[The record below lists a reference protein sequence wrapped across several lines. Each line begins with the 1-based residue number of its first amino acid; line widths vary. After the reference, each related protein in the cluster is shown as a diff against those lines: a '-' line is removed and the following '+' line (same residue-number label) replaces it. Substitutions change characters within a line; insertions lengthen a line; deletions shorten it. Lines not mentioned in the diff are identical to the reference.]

1 MEKRRKIVVIGGSA
15 AGPKAA
21 AKARRIDNDAE
32 VIILQKDADL
42 SMASCGYPYY
52 VGGYFDDRNMLI
64 CTPTGVI
71 RNPQFY
77 LNAKEIDA
85 RVNTEVTAI
94 DRKGRTVSFRN
105 TVTGETGELTY
116 DKLIIATG
124 SVPRMP
130 PVPGVEL
137 EGITTLQSMKDAD
150 FLRKVGDEGK
160 IKKAVVIGGGLIGIE
175 TCEALQLAGIE
186 ITVIEL
192 LPQLLTFL
200 DWELAKLV
208 ENHVRSK
215 GANVIT
221 DNGIAEF
228 LGENGKLTGVKLQ
241 NGTELPCEL
250 AVVAIGVRPNV
261 KLAQEIGLEIGETGG
276 IEVNEY
282 MQTSDPDIYAVGD
295 CVETLNRITGR
306 KVLAPYGD
314 LANLQGRVAGEN
326 AASENCVTFPGTI
339 QTGICKVFDYA
350 AGSTGLSE
358 ANAKRLGYDDII
370 TVINASPDKPGFM
383 EGKLLV
389 TKLVADRKTGRIL
402 GAQCIGPGNVN
413 RQIAQWAMAI
423 QGHLTVEDVVNA
435 DLPYAPP
442 FSLAIDH
449 GIAAAHILQNK
460 MKGRMKGISCAEVQR
475 KVKSGEAPFLID
487 VRGPDEFEQM
497 RLGIGETLIPLG
509 ALRKRLHELPEDKE
523 KEIICYCKISLR
535 GYEAALVL
543 EGNGWKNV
551 KVMEGRRAWPGPT
564 RGKNSRS
571 GRSDGRR
578 RPVSCLPPSS

>member
-1 MEKRRKIVVIGGSA
+1 MNKRKRIIVIGGSA
-15 AGPKAA
+15 SGPKAA

-32 VIILQKDADL
+32 VIIIQKDADL

-52 VGGYFDDRNMLI
+52 VGGYFNDRNQLL
-64 CTPTGVI
+64 CTPTGVV
-71 RNPQFY
+71 RSPMFY
-77 LNAKEIDA
+77 LNAKDIDA
-85 RVNTEVTAI
+85 RVNTEVTNI
-94 DRKGRTVSFRN
+94 DAKNHSLSFKN
-105 TVTGETGELTY
+105 TASGEAGALNY

-124 SVPRMP
+124 AVPRMP
-130 PVPGVEL
+130 PVLGVEL
-137 EGITTLQSMKDAD
+137 DGITTLQSMKDAD
-150 FLRKVGDEGK
+150 FLRKVRDEGK

-208 ENHVRSK
+208 ENHVKSK

-221 DNGIAEF
+221 DNGIAAF
-228 LGENGKLTGVKLQ
+228 LGENGKLTAVKLQ

-261 KLAQEIGLEIGETGG
+261 KLAKEAGLKIGELGG
-276 IEVNEY
+276 IDVNDY
-282 MQTSDPDIYAVGD
+282 MQTSDADIYAVGD
-295 CVETLNRITGR
+295 CVETTNRITGK
-306 KVLAPYGD
+306 KVHAPYGD

-326 AASENCVTFPGTI
+326 AASQNCVTFPGTI

-358 ANAKRLGYDDII
+358 TAAKKLGYKDII

-383 EGKLLV
+383 EGKLLI
-389 TKLVADRKTGRIL
+389 TKLTADAKTGRVL
-402 GAQCIGPGNVN
+402 GAQCIGPGNVSK
-413 RQIAQWAMAI
+413 QIAQWAMAI
-423 QGHLTVEDVVNA
+423 QGKMTVEDLINA

-449 GIAAAHILQNK
+449 FIATAHLMQNK
-460 MKGRMKGISCAEVQR
+460 IKGRLKGISCKEVR
-475 KVKSGEAPFLID
+475 EKLLAGEKPFLID
-487 VRGPDEFEQM
+487 TRGPEEFEEM

-509 ALRKRLHELPEDKE
+509 ALRKRLKEIPEDKNR
-523 KEIICYCKISLR
+523 EIICYCKISLR
-535 GYEAALVL
+535 GYEAALAL

-551 KVMEGRRAWPGPT
+551 KVMEGGIMAWPYP
-564 RGKNSRS
+564 REK
-571 GRSDGRR
+571 
-578 RPVSCLPPSS
+578 

>member
-1 MEKRRKIVVIGGSA
+1 MEKRRRIVVVGGSA

-52 VGGYFDDRNMLI
+52 VGGFFDDRNMLI
-64 CTPTGVI
+64 CTPTGVT

-77 LNAKEIDA
+77 FNAKAIDA

-94 DRKGRTVSFRN
+94 DRAGRTVLFRD

-116 DKLIIATG
+116 DKLIMATG
-124 SVPRMP
+124 SISRIP
-130 PVPGVEL
+130 PVPGVDL

-150 FLRKVGDEGK
+150 FLRKIGDEGK
-160 IKKAVVIGGGLIGIE
+160 IKKAAVIGGGLIGIE

-221 DNGIAEF
+221 DNGIAAF

-241 NGTELPCEL
+241 NGTELSCEL

-261 KLAQEIGLEIGETGG
+261 KLAQESGLEIGETGG
-276 IEVNEY
+276 IRVNEY
-282 MQTSDPDIYAVGD
+282 MQTTDPDIYAVGD

-339 QTGICKVFDYA
+339 QTGICKVFDYT

-358 ANAKRLGYDDII
+358 ANAKRLGYDNIV

-389 TKLVADRKTGRIL
+389 TKLVADKKTGMIL

-449 GIAAAHILQNK
+449 GIATAHILQNK
-460 MKGRMKGISCAEVQR
+460 MKGRMKGISCAEVHR
-475 KVKSGEAPFLID
+475 KVTSVEAPFLLD
-487 VRGPDEFEQM
+487 VRQPEEFEQM
-497 RLGIGETLIPLG
+497 RLGIGETLMPLG
-509 ALRKRLHELPEDKE
+509 ALRKCFNEMPKDKE

-551 KVMEGRRAWPGPT
+551 KVMEGGVLAWPYP
-564 RGKNSRS
+564 REK
-571 GRSDGRR
+571 
-578 RPVSCLPPSS
+578 

>member
-1 MEKRRKIVVIGGSA
+1 MTKRKRIVVIGGSA

-21 AKARRIDNDAE
+21 AKARRIDNNAE
-32 VIILQKDADL
+32 VVILQKDADL

-52 VGGYFDDRNMLI
+52 VGGYFNDRNMLL
-64 CTPTGVI
+64 CTPTGVV
-71 RNPQFY
+71 RTPMFY
-77 LNAKEIDA
+77 LNAKDIDA
-85 RVNTEVTAI
+85 KVNTEVTAI
-94 DRKGRTVSFRN
+94 DRKNHSVSFRN
-105 TVTGETGELTY
+105 IASGETGSLTY
-116 DKLIIATG
+116 DKLVIATG
-124 SVPRMP
+124 SVPQMP

-150 FLRKVGDEGK
+150 FLRKVRDEGK

-221 DNGIAEF
+221 DNGIAAF
-228 LGENGKLTGVKLQ
+228 LGENGKLTAVKLQ

-261 KLAQEIGLEIGETGG
+261 KLAKEAGLKIGELGG
-276 IEVNEY
+276 IDVNEY

-295 CVETLNRITGR
+295 CVETVNRITGK

-358 ANAKRLGYDDII
+358 TAAKKLGYSDII

-389 TKLVADRKTGRIL
+389 TKLIADRKTGKVL
-402 GAQCIGPGNVN
+402 GAQCIGPGNVSK
-413 RQIAQWAMAI
+413 QIAQWAMAI
-423 QGHLTVEDVVNA
+423 QGKLTVEDIINA

-449 GIAAAHILQNK
+449 FIATAHIMQNK
-460 MKGRMKGISCAEVQR
+460 MKGRLKGISCKEVRQ
-475 KVKSGEAPFLID
+475 KVLNNEKPFLID
-487 VRGPDEFEQM
+487 TRGPEEFEEM

-509 ALRKRLHELPEDKE
+509 ALRKRLKELPEDKE

-535 GYEAALVL
+535 GYEAALAL

-551 KVMEGRRAWPGPT
+551 KVMEGGIMAWPYP
-564 RGKNSRS
+564 REK
-571 GRSDGRR
+571 
-578 RPVSCLPPSS
+578 

>member
-1 MEKRRKIVVIGGSA
+1 
-15 AGPKAA
+15 
-21 AKARRIDNDAE
+21 
-32 VIILQKDADL
+32 
-42 SMASCGYPYY
+42 
-52 VGGYFDDRNMLI
+52 
-64 CTPTGVI
+64 
-71 RNPQFY
+71 
-77 LNAKEIDA
+77 
-85 RVNTEVTAI
+85 
-94 DRKGRTVSFRN
+94 
-105 TVTGETGELTY
+105 
-116 DKLIIATG
+116 
-124 SVPRMP
+124 MP
-130 PVPGVEL
+130 PVPGLEL
-137 EGITTLQSMKDAD
+137 EGITTLKSMQDAD
-150 FLRKVGDEGK
+150 FLRKVRDEGK

-208 ENHVRSK
+208 ENHVKSK

-221 DNGIAEF
+221 NNGIAEF
-228 LGENGKLTGVKLQ
+228 LGENGKLTAVKLQ
-241 NGTELPCEL
+241 NGTELSCEL

-261 KLAQEIGLEIGETGG
+261 TLAKDTGLKIGNLGG
-276 IEVNEY
+276 IDVNEY

-295 CVETLNRITGR
+295 CVETVNRITGK

-358 ANAKRLGYDDII
+358 TVAKRLGYKDII

-389 TKLVADRKTGRIL
+389 TKLIADQKTGKLL
-402 GAQCIGPGNVN
+402 GAQCIGPGNVSK
-413 RQIAQWAMAI
+413 QIAQWAMAI
-423 QGHLTVEDVVNA
+423 QGKLTVEDIINA

-442 FSLAIDH
+442 FSNAIDH
-449 GIAAAHILQNK
+449 FIATAHIMQNK
-460 MKGRMKGISCAEVQR
+460 MKNRLKGISCKDVRE
-475 KVKSGEAPFLID
+475 KVLNNEKPFLID

-509 ALRKRLHELPEDKE
+509 ALRKRLKELPEDKN

-535 GYEAALVL
+535 GYEAALAL

-551 KVMEGRRAWPGPT
+551 KVMEGGIMAWPYP
-564 RGKNSRS
+564 REK
-571 GRSDGRR
+571 
-578 RPVSCLPPSS
+578 

>member
-1 MEKRRKIVVIGGSA
+1 MKKRRIVIVGGSA

-21 AKARRIDNDAE
+21 AKARRIDNNAE
-32 VIILQKDADL
+32 IIILQKDADL

-52 VGGYFDDRNMLI
+52 VGGCFDDRNMLL
-64 CTPTGVI
+64 CTPTGVT

-77 LNAKEIDA
+77 LNAKDIEA

-94 DRKGRTVSFRN
+94 DRDRHVVSIRN
-105 TVTGETGELTY
+105 TLSGEAGEMTY
-116 DKLIIATG
+116 DKLIMATG
-124 SVPRMP
+124 SVSQMP
-130 PVPGVEL
+130 PVPGVGL
-137 EGITTLQSMKDAD
+137 SGIKTLHSMEDAD
-150 FLRKVGDEGK
+150 YLRKIADEGEV
-160 IKKAVVIGGGLIGIE
+160 KKAVVIGGGLIGIE

-200 DWELAKLV
+200 DWELAKLI
-208 ENHVRSK
+208 ENHVKGK

-228 LGENGKLTGVKLQ
+228 LGENGKLAAVKLQ
-241 NGTELPCEL
+241 NGTELPCEM
-250 AVVAIGVRPNV
+250 AVVAIGVRPNA
-261 KLAQEIGLEIGETGG
+261 KLAREAGLKIGETGG
-276 IEVNEY
+276 VEVNAY

-295 CVETLNRITGR
+295 CIETVHRITGK

-314 LANLQGRVAGEN
+314 LANLQGRAAGEN
-326 AASENCVTFPGTI
+326 AASENVVTFPGTI

-358 ANAKRLGYDDII
+358 SAAKRLNYEDII
-370 TVINASPDKPGFM
+370 TVINTSPDKPGFM

-402 GAQCIGPGNVN
+402 GAQCVGPGNVSK
-413 RQIAQWAMAI
+413 QIAQWAMAI

-449 GIAAAHILQNK
+449 FIATAHIMQNK
-460 MKGRMKGISCAEVQR
+460 MKGRMKGISTIEVHN
-475 KVKSGEAPFLID
+475 KVSHGEEPFLID
-487 VRGPDEFEQM
+487 TRGPDEFEEM
-497 RLGIGETLIPLG
+497 RLGIGERLIPLG
-509 ALRKRLHELPEDKE
+509 ALRKRLNELPEDKE
-523 KEIICYCKISLR
+523 KEIICFCKISLR

-543 EGNGWKNV
+543 EGHEWKNV
-551 KVMEGRRAWPGPT
+551 KVMEGGLMAWPYP
-564 RGKNSRS
+564 REK
-571 GRSDGRR
+571 
-578 RPVSCLPPSS
+578 

>member
-1 MEKRRKIVVIGGSA
+1 MSKRKRIIVIGGSA
-15 AGPKAA
+15 SGPKAA

-32 VIILQKDADL
+32 VIIIQKDADL

-52 VGGYFDDRNMLI
+52 VGGYFDDRNQLL
-64 CTPTGVI
+64 CTPTGVV
-71 RNPQFY
+71 RSPMFY
-77 LNAKEIDA
+77 LNAKDIDA
-85 RVNTEVTAI
+85 RVNTEVTNI
-94 DRKGRTVSFRN
+94 DTKNHSLSFKN
-105 TVTGETGELTY
+105 IASGEAGTLNY
-116 DKLIIATG
+116 DKLVIATG
-124 SVPRMP
+124 SVPRIP
-130 PVPGVEL
+130 PVPGIEL
-137 EGITTLQSMKDAD
+137 DGITTLQSMKDAD
-150 FLRKVGDEGK
+150 FLRKVRDEGK

-221 DNGIAEF
+221 ENGIAAF
-228 LGENGKLTGVKLQ
+228 LGENGKLTAVKLQ

-261 KLAQEIGLEIGETGG
+261 KLAKEAGLKIGELGG
-276 IEVNEY
+276 IDVNEY

-295 CVETLNRITGR
+295 CVETVNRITGK
-306 KVLAPYGD
+306 KVHAPYGD

-326 AASENCVTFPGTI
+326 AASQNSVTFPGTI

-358 ANAKRLGYDDII
+358 TAAKKLGYKDII

-383 EGKLLV
+383 EGKLLI
-389 TKLVADRKTGRIL
+389 TKLTADAKTGRVL
-402 GAQCIGPGNVN
+402 GAQCIGPGNVSK
-413 RQIAQWAMAI
+413 QIAQWAMAI
-423 QGHLTVEDVVNA
+423 QGKLTVEDIINA

-449 GIAAAHILQNK
+449 FIATAHLMQNK
-460 MKGRMKGISCAEVQR
+460 IKGRLKGISCKEVR
-475 KVKSGEAPFLID
+475 EKVLAGEKHFLID
-487 VRGPDEFEQM
+487 TRGPEEFEEI

-509 ALRKRLHELPEDKE
+509 ALRKRLKEIPEDKN

-535 GYEAALVL
+535 GYEAALAL

-551 KVMEGRRAWPGPT
+551 KVMEGGIMAWPYP
-564 RGKNSRS
+564 REK
-571 GRSDGRR
+571 
-578 RPVSCLPPSS
+578 

>member
-1 MEKRRKIVVIGGSA
+1 MTERRKIIVIGGSA

-21 AKARRIDNDAE
+21 AKARRIDNDAQ
-32 VIILQKDADL
+32 VVILQKDGDL

-52 VGGYFDDRNMLI
+52 VGGCFDDRNQLL
-64 CTPTGVI
+64 CTAAGVV
-71 RNPQFY
+71 RNPMFY
-77 LNAKEIDA
+77 LNAKDIEA
-85 RVNTEVTAI
+85 RVNTEVTHI
-94 DRKGRTVSFRN
+94 DRTGKTLSYKN
-105 TVTGETGELTY
+105 LVTGETGTMPY

-124 SVPRMP
+124 AISRMP

-137 EGITTLQSMKDAD
+137 DGITTLQSMKDAD
-150 FLRKVGDEGK
+150 FLRAIRDEGR

-208 ENHVRSK
+208 ENHVRSN

-221 DNGIAEF
+221 DNGIAAF
-228 LGENGKLTGVKLQ
+228 LGENGRLTGVKLQ

-261 KLAQEIGLEIGETGG
+261 KLAKEAGLKIGDLGG
-276 IEVNEY
+276 IEVNEC
-282 MQTSDPDIYAVGD
+282 MQTSDPDIYAAGD
-295 CVETLNRITGR
+295 CVETTNRITGK
-306 KVLAPYGD
+306 KVHAPYGD

-326 AASENCVTFPGTI
+326 AVSTNCVTFPGTI

-358 ANAKRLGYDDII
+358 TAADRLGMTDIL

-389 TKLVADRKTGRIL
+389 TKLTINSKTGRIL
-402 GAQCIGPGNVN
+402 GAQCIGPGNVAK
-413 RQIAQWAMAI
+413 QIAQWAMAI
-423 QGHLTVEDVVNA
+423 QGTLTLEDLINA

-449 GIAAAHILQNK
+449 FIATAHIMQNK
-460 MKGRMKGISCAEVQR
+460 VKGRMKGITCKEVYE
-475 KVKSGEAPFLID
+475 KVRAGEKPFIID
-487 VRGPDEFEQM
+487 VRGPEEFEEM

-509 ALRKRLHELPEDKE
+509 ALRKRLGELPADKNR
-523 KEIICYCKISLR
+523 EIICYCKISLR
-535 GYEAALVL
+535 GYEAALAL
-543 EGNGWKNV
+543 EANGWKNV
-551 KVMEGRRAWPGPT
+551 KVMEGGIMAWPYP
-564 RGKNSRS
+564 REK
-571 GRSDGRR
+571 
-578 RPVSCLPPSS
+578 